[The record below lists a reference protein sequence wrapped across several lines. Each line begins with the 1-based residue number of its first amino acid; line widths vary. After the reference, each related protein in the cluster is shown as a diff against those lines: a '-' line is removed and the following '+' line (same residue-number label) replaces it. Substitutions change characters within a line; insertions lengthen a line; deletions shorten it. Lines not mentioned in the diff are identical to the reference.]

1 MVVII
6 IKPEWDFRERDKQ
19 MKIGVIIQARMGST
33 RLPGKVMKKIQGRSV
48 LEHVIER
55 VKQSK
60 LIDEIIIAT
69 TTHEHDSVIEAEA
82 SRCGVK
88 SFRGSEEDVLSRYYY
103 AAKSNELDV
112 VVRITSD
119 CPLIDPIIIDNVIE
133 FYESHNY
140 AIVTNAGNDLHNRTY
155 PRGLDVEVFSF
166 TLLENAYHDAKEKH
180 QREHVTPY
188 IYETS
193 KSVAIY
199 KNEIDYSEYR
209 WTLDTE
215 EDFELICEIYRYLY
229 KGSHDFY
236 LEEIVNL
243 VNARPELKMINAHIE
258 QKKIK

>member
-1 MVVII
+1 
-6 IKPEWDFRERDKQ
+6 

-55 VKQSK
+55 VKQSR

-69 TTHEHDSVIEAEA
+69 TTHDQDSVIEFEA
-82 SRCGVK
+82 LRCGVK
-88 SFRGSEEDVLSRYYY
+88 SFRGSEDDVLSRYYY
-103 AAKSNELDV
+103 AAKNNEIDV

-119 CPLIDPIIIDNVIE
+119 CPLIDPIVLDNVIE
-133 FYESHNY
+133 FYGSNDYE
-140 AIVTNAGNDLHNRTY
+140 IVTNAGNDLDNRTY
-155 PRGLDVEVFSF
+155 PRGLDVEIFSF
-166 TLLENAYHDAKEKH
+166 VLLEKAFNNAKEKH

-193 KSVAIY
+193 KNVAIY
-199 KNEIDYSEYR
+199 KNENNYSDYR

-215 EDFELICEIYRYLY
+215 EDFELICEIYSDLY

-236 LEEIVNL
+236 LEEIISL